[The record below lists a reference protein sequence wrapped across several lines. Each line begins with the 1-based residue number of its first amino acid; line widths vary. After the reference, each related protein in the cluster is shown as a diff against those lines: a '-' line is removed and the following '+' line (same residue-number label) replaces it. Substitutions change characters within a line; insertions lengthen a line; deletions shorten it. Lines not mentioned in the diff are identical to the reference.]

1 MGEVLTVEEAL
12 ARVPLLSRL
21 SERQRERLASRVTTR
36 SYGEG
41 AVVVR
46 QGDTSMSFY
55 VVLSGRVR
63 IDHEAEARAGSV
75 EVAGVGPGGAFGEMG
90 LIDDMPRAATV
101 TAVEPTECAL
111 LARWDFQNE
120 LRDDPEIALALLPVL
135 NATIRDLD
143 ARLARLQ
150 TASGGAVS

>member
-1 MGEVLTVEEAL
+1 MAELSVEEAL

-21 SERQRERLASRVTTR
+21 SDGQRDRLAGRVTRRAFRGGSTI
-36 SYGEG
+36 
-41 AVVVR
+41 VR

-63 IDHEAEARAGSV
+63 IVHESPGRGPNV
-75 EVAGVGPGGAFGEMG
+75 EIEELGPGGAFGEMG
-90 LIDDMPRAATV
+90 LIDDQPRAATV
-101 TAVEPTECAL
+101 LALEPTECAL

-135 NATIRDLD
+135 NARIRDLD
-143 ARLARLQ
+143 ARLALAQR
-150 TASGGAVS
+150 GEPG